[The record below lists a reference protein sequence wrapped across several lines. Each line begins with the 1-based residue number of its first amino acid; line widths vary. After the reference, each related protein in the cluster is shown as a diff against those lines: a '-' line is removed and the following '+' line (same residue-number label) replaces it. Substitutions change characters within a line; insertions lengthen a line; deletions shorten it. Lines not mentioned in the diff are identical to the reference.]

1 MLGARAA
8 HNTLESIP
16 TSRPLRFASHL
27 GGKRG
32 KGGRGWK
39 REGRGGG
46 VKRGILRVENV

>member
-27 GGKRG
+27 GGK
-32 KGGRGWK
+32 GGG
-39 REGRGGG
+39 GGG
-46 VKRGILRVENV
+46 VT